1 MELNQIGL
9 NEINFDQIG
18 SYVREPI
25 GSSRIKSDETGSNEI
40 G

>member
-1 MELNQIGL
+1 MALNQIGL

-18 SYVREPI
+18 S
-25 GSSRIKSDETGSNEI
+25 SRIKLDETDSNEI